1 MQDKINLDSEKIMEI
16 AEFRID
22 GYIEGI
28 MAPDG
33 EEQDAYILGVNQPVE
48 EFTGKI
54 IDIIHRFNDVEE
66 NTKKRLIYI
75 LIMD

>member
-1 MQDKINLDSEKIMEI
+1 MEI

>member
-1 MQDKINLDSEKIMEI
+1 
-16 AEFRID
+16 
-22 GYIEGI
+22 
-28 MAPDG
+28 MASDG

-54 IDIIHRFNDVEE
+54 IDIIHRFNDVED
-66 NTKKRLIYI
+66 NTTKRLLHI

>member
-1 MQDKINLDSEKIMEI
+1 
-16 AEFRID
+16 
-22 GYIEGI
+22 
-28 MAPDG
+28 MAPYG
-33 EEQDAYILGVNQPVE
+33 EAQDAYILGVNQPVE

-66 NTKKRLIYI
+66 NTKKRLIHI

>member
-1 MQDKINLDSEKIMEI
+1 
-16 AEFRID
+16 
-22 GYIEGI
+22 

-33 EEQDAYILGVNQPVE
+33 EAQDAYILGVNQPVE
-48 EFTGKI
+48 EFTGKV

-66 NTKKRLIYI
+66 NTKKRLIHI

>member
-1 MQDKINLDSEKIMEI
+1 MEI

-66 NTKKRLIYI
+66 NTKKRLIHI
-75 LIMD
+75 LIMY

>member
-1 MQDKINLDSEKIMEI
+1 MEI

-28 MAPDG
+28 KAPDG
-33 EEQDAYILGVNQPVE
+33 EAQDAYILGVNQPVE

-66 NTKKRLIYI
+66 NTKKRLIHI

>member
-1 MQDKINLDSEKIMEI
+1 MEI

-48 EFTGKI
+48 EFIGKI

-66 NTKKRLIYI
+66 NTKKRLIHI

>member
-1 MQDKINLDSEKIMEI
+1 MEI

-75 LIMD
+75 LIMY